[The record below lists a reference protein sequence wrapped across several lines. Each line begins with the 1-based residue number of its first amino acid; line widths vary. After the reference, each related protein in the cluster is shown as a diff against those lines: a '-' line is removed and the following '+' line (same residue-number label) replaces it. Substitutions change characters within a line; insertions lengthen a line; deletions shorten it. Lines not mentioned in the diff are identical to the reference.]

1 MLRASIGAVAFVLLI
16 LLLMSL
22 GNRLSTISD
31 ELDHCAPETTY
42 GIDITEAQTVYVPI
56 YTHVETDSGK
66 QSLDFTLAIRNSD
79 PEHSITIT
87 ATDFYDGKGN
97 RVKSY
102 QDASDIELAPF
113 EIRTV
118 VVNSSSFR
126 DIGPAANFIIT
137 WKATV
142 PVYEPIIDAVMFG
155 FIDGKSVAFKSV
167 GRPLAERTN

>member
-1 MLRASIGAVAFVLLI
+1 MLRALIGAVAFVLLI

-22 GNRLSTISD
+22 GNRLNTIND
-31 ELDHCAPETTY
+31 ELAHCSPETSY
-42 GIDITEAQTVYVPI
+42 GIDISEAQTVYVPI
-56 YTHVETDSGK
+56 YTDIETDSGK

-87 ATDFYDGKGN
+87 STHFYDGKGN
-97 RVKSY
+97 RVRSFE
-102 QDASDIELAPF
+102 DASDIELTPL

-118 VVNSSSFR
+118 VVKKSSFR

-137 WKATV
+137 WKADV

-155 FIDGKSVAFKSV
+155 RVDGNSVTFKSV
-167 GRPLAERTN
+167 GRPLVQRTN